1 MFLQR
6 LHDHILKV
14 KTNSCYWVSVSA
26 SVTMATA
33 IYYTPLCFKFREVT
47 LLNINVQRY
56 SEGQSINNSI
66 TLKCTLLMCCKTLN
80 ITSRSCHGDLNIEN
94 GDQQDYEN
102 SNFECVHVFHAW
114 WRCRMASS
122 CGSLMSSTRP
132 YSVDPI
138 MWSHH
143 VLCGGSRTVFI
154 LIEEEACEENMHV
167 WGHHTHQ
174 HMLNVTMETS
184 IFLQGL
190 ESLSL
195 FLLAFSKRTPTLTRW
210 FINKHTV

>member
-26 SVTMATA
+26 CVTMATA
-33 IYYTPLCFKFREVT
+33 IYYTPLCFKFGEVT

-102 SNFECVHVFHAW
+102 SNFEVIIRANVLTHGGGAEWLPHVDLSCLPHGLIPW
-114 WRCRMASS
+114 IPSCDHTMCRVEAVALSS
-122 CGSLMSSTRP
+122 S
-132 YSVDPI
+132 
-138 MWSHH
+138 W
-143 VLCGGSRTVFI
+143 
-154 LIEEEACEENMHV
+154 
-167 WGHHTHQ
+167 
-174 HMLNVTMETS
+174 
-184 IFLQGL
+184 
-190 ESLSL
+190 
-195 FLLAFSKRTPTLTRW
+195 
-210 FINKHTV
+210 